1 MSGLILIDRSM
12 LKHHIVGID
21 NPLRFSAWCWMLS
34 KARYKAGT
42 YFDAGH
48 EISLERGQFVCGR
61 KHMSD
66 ETGMSQKQVRTFL
79 AVLERSSMVTKAVH
93 PKGQGITI
101 LTICKYEEYQ
111 DFSKYRDTKG
121 PSKGPAKGQGGAK
134 VGPHSVTPEE
144 TPEETPVILGAQ
156 APSRKRGTRL
166 SDEWFLPKDY
176 GTWAIERGLTEA
188 QIRFEAERFHD
199 HWLGASGQ
207 RGVKLDWKAVWRNW
221 IRKFIADGGL
231 MNGKRTYSETASHRD
246 SARIVDENA
255 IATGLAISR
264 ATGRA

>member
-1 MSGLILIDRSM
+1 MSRVGLDWYKREPVAYLGDVQGLTSKEHAVYSIIIDLLYTHGGSIRNDPKWISGWISDM
-12 LKHHIVGID
+12 GISSVRKSIASLGAND
-21 NPLRFSAWCWMLS
+21 RITLEVTE
-34 KARYKAGT
+34 G
-42 YFDAGH
+42 
-48 EISLERGQFVCGR
+48 EISQKRAKTEAKTKQNQR
-61 KHMSD
+61 
-66 ETGMSQKQVRTFL
+66 ETAQKN
-79 AVLERSSMVTKAVH
+79 
-93 PKGQGITI
+93 G
-101 LTICKYEEYQ
+101 
-111 DFSKYRDTKG
+111 
-121 PSKGPAKGQGGAK
+121 SKGGIKSSENRRNASENNDIPVANGSSEIQAEKRREEKIEKRITK
-134 VGPHSVTPEE
+134 VIP
-144 TPEETPVILGAQ
+144 
-156 APSRKRGTRL
+156 KNKGTRL

-176 GTWAIERGLTEA
+176 GTWAIEQGLTEA